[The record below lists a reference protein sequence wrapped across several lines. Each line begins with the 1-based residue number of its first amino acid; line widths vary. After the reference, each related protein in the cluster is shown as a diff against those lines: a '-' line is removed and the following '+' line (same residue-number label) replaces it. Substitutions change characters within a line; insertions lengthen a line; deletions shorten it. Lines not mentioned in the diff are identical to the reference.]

1 MMTNLTLER
10 IDELR
15 RELRALPPAPRIRT
29 MATKLEAVEKIA
41 PELLSLR
48 RMGYGLDTLAAILSS
63 KGVAIAP
70 GTLKNYLRRC
80 GATLRRRR
88 RNRTAAETGET
99 ST

>member
-1 MMTNLTLER
+1 MNLTPER

-15 RELRALPPAPRIRT
+15 RELRALPPAPRLRT
-29 MATKLEAVEKIA
+29 TATKLEAIEKVA

-48 RMGYGLDTLAAILSS
+48 RMGYGLDALAAILAS
-63 KGVAIAP
+63 KGVTIAS

-80 GATLRRRR
+80 GATLRKRR
-88 RNRTAAETGET
+88 RNRTAVGSGEA

>member
-1 MMTNLTLER
+1 MNLTPER

-29 MATKLEAVEKIA
+29 TATKLEAIEKVT

-48 RMGYGLDTLAAILSS
+48 RLGYGLDALAAILSS
-63 KGVAIAP
+63 MGVAIAP

-80 GATLRRRR
+80 GATLRKRR
-88 RNRTAAETGET
+88 RNRTTAGSGEA
-99 ST
+99 SK

>member
-1 MMTNLTLER
+1 MNLTPER

-15 RELRALPPAPRIRT
+15 RELRTLPAAPRIRT
-29 MATKLEAVEKIA
+29 TATKREAIEKVA

-48 RMGYGLDTLAAILSS
+48 RMGYGLDALAAILSS

-80 GATLRRRR
+80 GATLRKQR
-88 RNRTAAETGET
+88 RNRTAAGSGEA